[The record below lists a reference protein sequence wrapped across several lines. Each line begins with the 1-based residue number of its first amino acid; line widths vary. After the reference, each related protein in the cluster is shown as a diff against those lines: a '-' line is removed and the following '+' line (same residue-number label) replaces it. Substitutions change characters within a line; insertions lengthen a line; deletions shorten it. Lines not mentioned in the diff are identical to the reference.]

1 MKASFD
7 EIENGRRR
15 ERIEDSGMLRSS
27 PLGTWRY
34 KAQGSVG
41 NVFGTAQEKGGMAYR
56 RDSERVLLLIRHFLI
71 LHFTHAHNLRR
82 GAEFLVVAEG
92 LFHVHVEVLYQGQSY
107 VDLRRQV
114 ER

>member
-1 MKASFD
+1 MKSKMDAVANASRPREGCEARRSGLRIIKHAD
-7 EIENGRRR
+7 QWGMCSGRL
-15 ERIEDSGMLRSS
+15 RI
-27 PLGTWRY
+27 
-34 KAQGSVG
+34 KV
-41 NVFGTAQEKGGMAYR
+41 VMAYR

-107 VDLRRQV
+107 VNLRRQV